1 MPGGVIGL
9 IPYVR
14 MTGQEFLGIVVADML
29 VDGAVVDGLTDKV
42 RGALAHRDVDM
53 TAVLSEAD
61 FEFGTRV
68 ALREHWRAIHGEVD
82 TWDANA
88 RARGV
93 DPRPLQ
99 EAVE

>member
-9 IPYVR
+9 IPYARLTGDQFVDELFSRDHGPDVR
-14 MTGQEFLGIVVADML
+14 PMIRKAF
-29 VDGAVVDGLTDKV
+29 
-42 RGALAHRDVDM
+42 AHRGVDM

-61 FEFGTRV
+61 FEFGTRI
-68 ALREHWRAIHGEVD
+68 ALREHWRALHGEVD

-93 DPRPLQ
+93 DPRPLE
-99 EAVE
+99 EAVR